1 MRRRIHASKI
11 LLFGLMLGLSGCFA
25 DNQLVVMRDIQQ
37 AVQTENY
44 ERAEQLAQEKA
55 ALKQARNDALRA
67 LELGMIT
74 HLSGKYADS
83 NAWFELAVKRMD
95 ELDVISVSGTAE
107 AWILSEKF
115 QPYRGE
121 DFERVLAH
129 YYMALNYLLSGELQD
144 ALVECRRVNE
154 LLQQFD
160 SRYEQ
165 KSVYKADAFVLYLSG
180 LIYEA
185 MGETNDA
192 FIDYRHAFET
202 YQTDYATHYG
212 TPAPVELQK
221 NLLRTAAAL
230 GFHDEGEKYRALLP
244 DGQWPDQQVYRES
257 ARLVVIWENGL
268 IPYKAARAFRWDAG
282 LEDVVED
289 IGDDRDDD
297 DDDDCYVKFSFAE
310 FVPRMKMLS
319 QASVT
324 AGGVTRSL
332 ELAEDLA
339 RIAAKNLEDRR
350 LRTMMQAMSRNL
362 LKCAAQQELGEKHWF
377 WQLLLAGFTELTE
390 GADVRHWFLLPAD
403 IHITQLLLPPGDTD
417 VVLSYADANG
427 KTLRQATLENV
438 HLEAGRTKF
447 VVQRTF

>member
-1 MRRRIHASKI
+1 M
-11 LLFGLMLGLSGCFA
+11 
-25 DNQLVVMRDIQQ
+25 
-37 AVQTENY
+37 
-44 ERAEQLAQEKA
+44 
-55 ALKQARNDALRA
+55 
-67 LELGMIT
+67 
-74 HLSGKYADS
+74 
-83 NAWFELAVKRMD
+83 
-95 ELDVISVSGTAE
+95 
-107 AWILSEKF
+107 
-115 QPYRGE
+115 
-121 DFERVLAH
+121 
-129 YYMALNYLLSGELQD
+129 
-144 ALVECRRVNE
+144 
-154 LLQQFD
+154 
-160 SRYEQ
+160 
-165 KSVYKADAFVLYLSG
+165 
-180 LIYEA
+180 
-185 MGETNDA
+185 
-192 FIDYRHAFET
+192 
-202 YQTDYATHYG
+202 
-212 TPAPVELQK
+212 
-221 NLLRTAAAL
+221 
-230 GFHDEGEKYRALLP
+230 
-244 DGQWPDQQVYRES
+244 
-257 ARLVVIWENGL
+257 IWENGL

-362 LKCAAQQELGEKHWF
+362 LKCAAQQEFGEKHWF
-377 WQLLLAGFTELTE
+377 WQLLFAGLTELTE
-390 GADVRHWFLLPAD
+390 GADVRHWFLLPAE